1 MNLKNKCDNLLRT
14 WIENADPQGEY
25 KLTGG
30 YWEVLYPILK
40 THSPELLKK
49 YEDIVGEFDTFN
61 EDVRNKLSTGLDET
75 DFKNALEYMQAQEKN
90 FGTPAD
96 RHNIDLGNDNV
107 IAYIANQNLDENVF
121 D

>member
-1 MNLKNKCDNLLRT
+1 
-14 WIENADPQGEY
+14 
-25 KLTGG
+25 
-30 YWEVLYPILK
+30 
-40 THSPELLKK
+40 
-49 YEDIVGEFDTFN
+49 
-61 EDVRNKLSTGLDET
+61 LDET